1 MSYLSATSFLL
12 VSALVTAPWAMV
24 AAGFTS
30 LSTALTLNTATGLL
44 VSAAWWSQ
52 AHGQFEPSI
61 ARVLYEA
68 EHEADSQD

>member
-1 MSYLSATSFLL
+1 MF
-12 VSALVTAPWAMV
+12 
-24 AAGFTS
+24 AAGLAS
-30 LSTALTLNTATGLL
+30 RSTVLVLNAATGLL

-68 EHEADSQD
+68 EHEAESQD

>member
-1 MSYLSATSFLL
+1 MF
-12 VSALVTAPWAMV
+12 
-24 AAGFTS
+24 AAGFVSRPTV
-30 LSTALTLNTATGLL
+30 LVLNAATGLL

-68 EHEADSQD
+68 EHEPESPE